1 MHPLSPR
8 LPQRSKRKCL
18 TAGRIPGLLRK
29 LPEGGLAGLFA
40 KVNFALRNSP
50 RAIVLL
56 APKGSAQM
64 GKQDLEA
71 VAATV

>member
-8 LPQRSKRKCL
+8 LPQRSERKCL

-50 RAIVLL
+50 RAIVLF
-56 APKGSAQM
+56 APIGPARM
-64 GKQDLEA
+64 RKQDVEA
-71 VAATV
+71 VAAPV